1 MKYFARIICNKDK
14 SFTRGFDTK
23 EELAEGLKEF
33 FVEEI
38 DHNCG
43 RDLTGGLQGCYE
55 VAYGTNEE
63 LIRNF
68 KAYQEKQMTLDEAMA
83 IYYKDNR

>member
-23 EELAEGLKEF
+23 EELCVGLEKF
-33 FVEEI
+33 FAEEI
-38 DHNCG
+38 EHNCG

-55 VAYGTNEE
+55 LAFGTNEE

-68 KAYQEKQMTLDEAMA
+68 KEYTGGMTLDEALSY
-83 IYYKDNR
+83 IEDK

>member
-14 SFTRGFDTK
+14 SFTRCFDTK

-43 RDLTGGLQGCYE
+43 RDLTGGLQGCYDI
-55 VAYGTNEE
+55 AYGTNEE

-68 KAYQEKQMTLDEAMA
+68 KEYTGGMTLDEAMD
-83 IYYKDNR
+83 IYYHNNR